1 MPDKER
7 RVAANMAF
15 SGFFSSMNSLLHSIG
30 IMDILDILL
39 VAVLFY
45 FIFTQI
51 RSTSAMRIAVSVAL
65 LLLITWLT
73 ELVKLRM
80 LNFLLSRI
88 LEVGLIALVIVF
100 QPELR
105 KVLER
110 VGSKSLHLI
119 SQKDNVPLSHHA
131 IAKVVAACETMS
143 KEHTGVLIVFERDFT
158 LDDYF
163 PSGTMI
169 DAEISTELL
178 RNIFFTKASLHDGA
192 VIIRG
197 NRIAAAGCVLPLTE
211 NTAIS
216 SDLGTRHRA
225 AIGMSEATDAVV
237 VVVSE
242 ETGII
247 SVAVGGMLKRNLTP
261 DMLRRLL
268 SAELRDDEQTSQEQS
283 KLGTAISRFFNQLK
297 KGEEERH
304 EE

>member
-1 MPDKER
+1 
-7 RVAANMAF
+7 MAF
-15 SGFFSSMNSLLHSIG
+15 SGVFSSMNSLLRSIG
-30 IMDILDILL
+30 IMDILDILV
-39 VAVLFY
+39 VAVIFY
-45 FIFTQI
+45 LLFTQI

-65 LLLITWLT
+65 LLLFTWLT
-73 ELVKLRM
+73 ELIKMRM

-105 KVLER
+105 KLLEHL
-110 VGSKSLHLI
+110 GSKSMHI
-119 SQKDNVPLSHHA
+119 FSQQNTLPLSHQA
-131 IAKVVAACETMS
+131 IAKVVDACEVMS
-143 KEHTGVLIVFERDFT
+143 KEKTGVLLVFEREYM

-163 PSGTMI
+163 ASGTRI
-169 DAEISTELL
+169 DAEISSELL

-197 NRIAAAGCVLPLTE
+197 SRIAAAGCVLPLTE
-211 NTAIS
+211 NTGIS

-261 DMLRRLL
+261 ETLRRLL
-268 SAELRDDEQTSQEQS
+268 EAELRDEGEDAENGKG
-283 KLGTAISRFFNQLK
+283 KLGAALEKLLK
-297 KGEEERH
+297 QPKNGEEEKN